1 MGKLDWRRHRRSV
14 RFIHFLPNK
23 KAPVPTTGTRTE
35 NTFLRYHLVCRILR
49 PLCNSANTPSALNA
63 GNTSAD
69 TKGCSL
75 FPLPSAAHL
84 LPRFSLRSQL
94 CETLCGCAVQFYFR
108 FKGLYMVSLF
118 NYTSVRL
125 SRTFFHR
132 WRKWLPKARCRAK
145 IKKKKQ
151 QLNPYYI

>member
-1 MGKLDWRRHRRSV
+1 M
-14 RFIHFLPNK
+14 
-23 KAPVPTTGTRTE
+23 GTRTE

-108 FKGLYMVSLF
+108 FFGLPMVTLF
-118 NYTSVRL
+118 NYKTVRL
-125 SRTFFHR
+125 SRAFFHVR
-132 WRKWLPKARCRAK
+132 WKWLPFAALHGK
-145 IKKKKQ
+145 IKLLEPKKECD
-151 QLNPYYI
+151 LWITA